1 MGTPGIP
8 KNSALAKSLAE
19 TLGTTVEALHRQF
32 KYGDQGISFFNLK
45 ESDAY
50 KNRVSKGR
58 HIGPCENAYVVD
70 NGDGKISKGDLFLHV
85 DGLFQINCKY
95 AFRFV
100 KLGEKHSVQ
109 KSNGCEARK
118 NPALTPE
125 AQEILAAVTSAMGKP
140 FTHSSFDIALKGV
153 KWLHRGGVTFG
164 VTIETRSRTRGVTI
178 EAP

>member
-32 KYGDQGISFFNLK
+32 KAGDQINFYSLK

-50 KNRVSKGR
+50 KDRVSKGR
-58 HIGPCENAYVVD
+58 GFGDCENAYVVD

-95 AFRFV
+95 AFTEVSGSLNSCERF
-100 KLGEKHSVQ
+100 ES
-109 KSNGCEARK
+109 KSISTILFLPITFDLYSMK
-118 NPALTPE
+118 NSIA
-125 AQEILAAVTSAMGKP
+125 
-140 FTHSSFDIALKGV
+140 SFKNFDKV
-153 KWLHRGGVTFG
+153 
-164 VTIETRSRTRGVTI
+164 E
-178 EAP
+178 